1 MDSPRQR
8 NESNFYIFPN
18 TLKGKKYYFQARY
31 ASVGGKSS
39 PWSNIVGVV
48 AGDYNAPP
56 SIASSNVDVSSYRGT
71 IEVDIKDS
79 WKAAMPSDIK
89 EIRWWAKPRPSI
101 SPAQDWDPAWLDNP
115 YKILKPNETFSIND
129 VMMVPLVFDIWAVP
143 IDISGNIPESISRCA
158 TGVQAVRPSQSRIA
172 AEIDGVG
179 PFNPDSWFSS
189 ASLSLKLTTI
199 VAGAGDGTKKI
210 KYSVRA
216 PGGEWGE
223 WQITDNVSVLVSI
236 LNQGITHVRWMTIDS
251 LYDDMASD
259 VFETHIKW
267 DKTAPSV
274 PGTPAK
280 RVSSP
285 AAITWEWTAST
296 DSVSGVDHYEVMVY
310 SGQTLPGSASGP
322 FSVTGTSFT
331 LNTRNDYVF
340 QIKVRA
346 VDKAG
351 NASAYSSLSTA
362 YYEDRIPPVIAWAIN
377 GDSSP
382 AVLNE
387 NGWYDDASLVALLT
401 ASDDPQNQY
410 TNESGVSSIFYS
422 LDGGANW
429 SSHSGASKSVALSE
443 GVTHLSFYAVDGEN
457 NQSAKE
463 SVIIR
468 YDKTA
473 PSVGSWVASGCYA
486 GDDRIFLKWANGSDS
501 VSGLAFTSVYRNT
514 TNSSS
519 TAVLVATVPAS
530 QTMYMDGARSNFVND
545 PTPLIPGKTYY
556 YWIKQEDAAGNMSG
570 FSAALT
576 MDMQQTLASFFANF
590 LDNGS
595 FERGDAAPASWV
607 LGGASYV
614 TGSAAH
620 GGKYV
625 NVTSSGILSYDYV
638 FVQPSTTY
646 CLSAYTKASGSP
658 TVKLR
663 VTYYNNSGV
672 QIGSSVDVVSAVVGA
687 SWARVSGS
695 FSSPS
700 DANLSHAKLQILSSS
715 ATAISVDA
723 VQWEQGGSASP
734 FCDTRSISADR
745 LMAHVI
751 KGDHISAGA
760 ITADKIFAE
769 KLSSI
774 VADLGTVTA
783 GEMHIGSGA
792 TSFHV
797 NGYGDHWAGADALA
811 SAPFSVTK
819 SGKMT
824 AVGATLKTSA
834 ANARVEIFPDSNTG
848 LIAYD
853 DLGSTIFKVVTG
865 GTDVGDVVIGN
876 YAGGQGAK
884 WDKSAGTFTVLGS
897 LAVNSVDVGDA
908 GFLKGGATGYS
919 VGSGF
924 WAGKDGSYHKFFI
937 GDSSNYLKYNGLALE
952 ASGSFTF
959 KSGTTGYDNIAD
971 GASYVKTTAN
981 QRDGGGYAYSG
992 LDSSGQIKKAIKS
1005 DVLESGAPPT
1015 GNRLFLSSNG
1025 LYMTYNGYI
1034 KVKILPDGTWRMA
1047 ENCDNAVGAT
1057 NKGIEWTGSAL
1068 NVRGS
1073 INADDISAGTLTGRT
1088 VQTSDSGTRVVMD
1101 GANNRFDLYV
1111 GTDRYVSIDDNI
1123 VTLPGFGDFS
1133 GMKLNHAR
1141 GLIYKEYTT
1150 LFVTYPLIFS
1160 KVISEDNSEVYS
1172 TVQLSETN
1180 LIYRDY
1186 IPGDTTL
1193 SGNHMAYGNNGIVF
1207 RPKGYASGAGS
1218 ISIGMPSNTYSTTLN
1233 LGFPDLGSGT
1243 VSAAFVL
1250 TAGDQT
1256 LGGVKTFS
1264 STSVL
1269 SAGIRSA
1276 AGTYLSFGST
1286 YGSTGYGIRDNSGT
1300 LEYKNS
1306 GGSWAAVG
1314 SGGGGTPGG
1323 SNTQV
1328 QFNDSGAFGGSSLL
1342 AFNKSTGVVT
1352 ATKFSS
1358 TDDIIVGDKLI
1369 FSRTAGTIIIDVGG
1383 SDADYTYTIPY
1394 NNSNASFVMDVGA
1407 QTINGIKT
1415 FGSFPVTPSSA
1426 PTNDYQVANKKY
1438 VDDNTMGSHG
1448 MLSTAHSDTIGTGV
1462 TRGALL
1468 VGNSSLKWTRLTLGT
1483 SGYYLK
1489 SDGNDVVWAPVTAS
1503 PGGSDAQVQY
1513 NKSGSMAGSS
1523 LLTFNDSTGALSL
1536 TKLIS
1541 TDDIST
1547 GDKLIFTRTS
1557 NVIVG
1562 VTTPSATRNYTI
1574 PDAGGDAEF
1583 VMSAEGYVALKE
1595 RHIMP
1600 VSPTSGK
1607 TTMVIRHGAGAD
1619 SYAKLLL
1626 LADGSGS
1633 SFTDSSSSARAVY
1646 NSGSVSHSTSVFKFG
1661 SASAYYSGSNYL
1673 YCAGSSDFATGSG
1686 DFTVDAWIRLSSLP
1700 SSASGYAIY
1709 SLRSDDNNYNMLYL
1723 HNTGTRYELRFLVRE
1738 GGVNKV
1744 YIGDNDPLP
1753 ETPTTGKWY
1762 HVAVVKNGI
1771 EFTTYWNGKYA
1782 GTKNYSATLSHT
1794 SSWTFYIG
1802 TRYSAY
1808 TFNGYIDNFRFS
1820 NIARW
1825 KGDFDVPVPSAFLM
1839 DGTGTTYYSPAFDP
1853 LTEFNFNARGSLSA
1867 GKYVSGTI
1875 VARGRTPADEMDF
1888 GRPGEIA
1895 WNDTYLYLCTASN
1908 FWKKIALTDF

>member
-1 MDSPRQR
+1 MDSPRKR

-31 ASVGGKSS
+31 TSVGGKSS

-56 SIASSNVDVSSYRGT
+56 PIASSNVDVSSYRGT
-71 IEVDIKDS
+71 IEVDVKDS
-79 WKAAMPSDIK
+79 WKAVMPSDIK

-223 WQITDNVSVLVSI
+223 WQTTDDVSVLVSI

-259 VFETHIKW
+259 VFETHVKW

-274 PGTPAK
+274 PGTPTK

-285 AAITWEWTAST
+285 AAITWEWSAST

-322 FSVTGTSFT
+322 FSVAGTSFT

-346 VDKAG
+346 IDKAG
-351 NASAYSSLSTA
+351 NVSAYSSLSTA

-486 GDDRIFLKWANGSDS
+486 GDDRIFLKWANGTDS
-501 VSGLAFTSVYRNT
+501 VSGLAFTSIYRNT
-514 TNSSS
+514 ANNSS

-595 FERGDAAPASWV
+595 FERGDTVPTSWS
-607 LGGASYV
+607 LGGATYV

-625 NVTSSGILSYDYV
+625 NVTSSGVLSYDYV
-638 FVQPSTTY
+638 FVQPSSTY

-687 SWARVSGS
+687 SWARVSGI
-695 FSSPS
+695 FSSPL
-700 DANLSHAKLQILSSS
+700 DTNLSHAKLQILSSS

-760 ITADKIFAE
+760 ITADKIYAD

-797 NGYGDHWAGADALA
+797 NGYGDHWAGADTLA
-811 SAPFSVTK
+811 GAPFSVTK
-819 SGKMT
+819 AGKMT

-853 DLGSTIFKVVTG
+853 DLGNTVFKVVTG

-876 YAGGQGAK
+876 HAGGQGAK
-884 WDKSAGTFTVLGS
+884 WDKSTGKFEVLGS
-897 LAVNSVDVGDA
+897 LAVDSVDVGST
-908 GFLKGGATGYS
+908 GFIRGGATGYG

-924 WAGKDGSYHKFFI
+924 WAGQDGIYHKFFI
-937 GDSSNYLKYNGLALE
+937 GDSSNYLKYTGTALE
-952 ASGSFTF
+952 SSGSFTF

-971 GASYVKTTAN
+971 GSSYVKTTPN
-981 QRDGGGYAYSG
+981 QRDGGGYAYAG
-992 LDSSGQIKKAIKS
+992 LDASGQIKKAIKS

-1015 GNRLFLSSNG
+1015 GNRLFLSANG

-1034 KVKILPDGTWRMA
+1034 RVKILPDGTWRMA

-1073 INADDISAGTLTGRT
+1073 INADDITAGTLTGRT
-1088 VQTSDSGTRVVMD
+1088 VQTAASGTRIVMD
-1101 GANNRFDLYV
+1101 GANNRLDFYV
-1111 GTDRYVSIDDNI
+1111 GSDIYVSLDDNI
-1123 VTLPGFGDFS
+1123 LSDPYLGDFS
-1133 GMKLNHAR
+1133 GLKLGHR
-1141 GLIYKEYTT
+1141 KGLIYKESTIEAFGLPFILAKAYDEEGDGYRHCQMDEDRVIFTT
-1150 LFVTYPLIFS
+1150 KYHGESSLQAGRV
-1160 KVISEDNSEVYS
+1160 E
-1172 TVQLSETN
+1172 
-1180 LIYRDY
+1180 
-1186 IPGDTTL
+1186 
-1193 SGNHMAYGNNGIVF
+1193 YGSAGITF
-1207 RPKGYASGAGS
+1207 RPDGWISTAGS
-1218 ISIGMPSNTYSTTLN
+1218 IYIGHSTGFVGDLR
-1233 LGFPDLGSGT
+1233 LGFPSCGAGT
-1243 VSAAFVL
+1243 TSAYFVI
-1250 TAGDQT
+1250 TAGNQAIAGT
-1256 LGGVKTFS
+1256 KTFNDTPVMPS
-1264 STSVL
+1264 GL
-1269 SAGIRSA
+1269 RSA

-1306 GGSWAAVG
+1306 GGSWAAMG

-1323 SNTQV
+1323 SNTYV
-1328 QFNDSGAFGGSSLL
+1328 QFNDSGVFGGSSLFT
-1342 AFNKSTGVVT
+1342 FNKSTGVVA
-1352 ATKFSS
+1352 ATKFTS

-1369 FSRTAGTIIIDVGG
+1369 FNRTAGTVIIDVGG
-1383 SDADYTYTIPY
+1383 ADADYTYTIPY
-1394 NNSNASFVMDVGA
+1394 SSSNASFVMDVGA
-1407 QTINGIKT
+1407 QTINGVKT

-1426 PTNDYQVANKKY
+1426 PTSDYQVANKKY
-1438 VDDNTMGSHG
+1438 VDDNTIGSHAL
-1448 MLSTAHSDTIGTGV
+1448 LSTAHSDTIGTGV

-1489 SDGNDVVWAPVTAS
+1489 SDGTDVVWAPVTAS

-1738 GGVNKV
+1738 GGVNRV

>member
-1 MDSPRQR
+1 
-8 NESNFYIFPN
+8 
-18 TLKGKKYYFQARY
+18 
-31 ASVGGKSS
+31 
-39 PWSNIVGVV
+39 
-48 AGDYNAPP
+48 
-56 SIASSNVDVSSYRGT
+56 
-71 IEVDIKDS
+71 
-79 WKAAMPSDIK
+79 
-89 EIRWWAKPRPSI
+89 
-101 SPAQDWDPAWLDNP
+101 
-115 YKILKPNETFSIND
+115 

-322 FSVTGTSFT
+322 FSVAGTSFT

-595 FERGDAAPASWV
+595 FERGDTAPASWV

-751 KGDHISAGA
+751 KGDHISAGS

-819 SGKMT
+819 AGKMT

-908 GFLKGGATGYS
+908 GFLKGGATGFS

-937 GDSSNYLKYNGLALE
+937 GDSSNYLKYSGTALE

-981 QRDGGGYAYSG
+981 QRDGGGYAYAG

-1088 VQTSDSGTRVVMD
+1088 VQTAASGQRVVID
-1101 GANNRFDLYV
+1101 GSASTAKFYSATSTEPVIVFD
-1111 GTDRYVSIDDNI
+1111 DDLI
-1123 VTLPGFGDFS
+1123 SQGFS
-1133 GMKLNHAR
+1133 GIQVGNTVDDVNGA
-1141 GLIYKEYTT
+1141 
-1150 LFVTYPLIFS
+1150 FV
-1160 KVISEDNSEVYS
+1160 
-1172 TVQLSETN
+1172 
-1180 LIYRDY
+1180 
-1186 IPGDTTL
+1186 
-1193 SGNHMAYGNNGIVF
+1193 AYGRNLSKELVTSIYGGLGMTVGGSAGIWGTLRVYNDLTINEGLVF
-1207 RPKGYASGAGS
+1207 DP
-1218 ISIGMPSNTYSTTLN
+1218 
-1233 LGFPDLGSGT
+1233 
-1243 VSAAFVL
+1243 
-1250 TAGDQT
+1250 TAGGFSATINVATQSAYRQYTIPDAGDHAYFVMT
-1256 LGGVKTFS
+1256 KGPHTIGGVMTFS
-1264 STSVL
+1264 STPVL
-1269 SAGIRSA
+1269 SSGVRSA

-1342 AFNKSTGVVT
+1342 TFNKSTGVVT

-1426 PTNDYQVANKKY
+1426 PTTDYQVANKKY

-1503 PGGSDAQVQY
+1503 PGGSDTQVQY

-1738 GGVNKV
+1738 GGVNRV

-1771 EFTTYWNGKYA
+1771 EFTTYWDGKYA

-1808 TFNGYIDNFRFS
+1808 TFKGYIDNFRFS